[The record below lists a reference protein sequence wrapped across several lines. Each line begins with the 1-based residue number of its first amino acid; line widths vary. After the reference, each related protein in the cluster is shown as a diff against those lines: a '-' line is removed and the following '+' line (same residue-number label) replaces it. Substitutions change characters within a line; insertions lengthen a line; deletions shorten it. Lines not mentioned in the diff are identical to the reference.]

1 MWLHEFQLKTNNNFL
16 KTYLFFYI
24 FDAFTQRKSQ
34 IGNDERF
41 KSMHNNIYVGHK
53 GIEIVYYVNV
63 KTLKFA
69 RGFYA
74 LQKQTYI
81 LNDKYAK
88 RWIKSDVNQILL
100 HLLF

>member
-41 KSMHNNIYVGHK
+41 KSMHNNIYLGHE
-53 GIEIVYYVNV
+53 GVEIVYYCLLLSSREDSMRC
-63 KTLKFA
+63 K
-69 RGFYA
+69 
-74 LQKQTYI
+74 KQTYI

-88 RWIKSDVNQILL
+88 RWIKSDV
-100 HLLF
+100 

>member
-81 LNDKYAK
+81 LNDKYSK
-88 RWIKSDVNQILL
+88 RWIKSDI
-100 HLLF
+100 